1 LLPWFHL
8 IVIVD
13 YLNFECMPVR
23 PAKTDSPLVVD
34 AYAVLSFPIAFQS
47 FQPIPGRNPKMIE
60 RTRLIQI
67 EELTARWPL
76 NGPEPGYESVLEQ
89 RLGIRR
95 TEGLDHAARVLRGT

>member
-1 LLPWFHL
+1 
-8 IVIVD
+8 
-13 YLNFECMPVR
+13 
-23 PAKTDSPLVVD
+23 
-34 AYAVLSFPIAFQS
+34 
-47 FQPIPGRNPKMIE
+47 MIE